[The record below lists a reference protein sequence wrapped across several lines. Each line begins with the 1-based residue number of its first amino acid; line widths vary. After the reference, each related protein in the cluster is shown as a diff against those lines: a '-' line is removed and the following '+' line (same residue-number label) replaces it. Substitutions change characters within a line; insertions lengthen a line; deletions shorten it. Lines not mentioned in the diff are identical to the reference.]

1 MAISASHSEKPAWFD
16 SAAGLS
22 RLSRLA
28 VFVVAIGVLLFFCP
42 MLLDPDYY
50 WHLETGRLI
59 VQNRALPT
67 ADPFSFMYQ
76 GQHWVLHEWLF
87 QLVLYLAYAG
97 LGDIGVRLLCAVT
110 GAAFF
115 GILFTTSW
123 RLSGR
128 AGVAIALTLAW
139 LLPLYPFIE
148 PRPQIATL
156 LLFALFLRALL
167 FAKYLD
173 DRRLI
178 LWLPPLMAA
187 WVNLHGGYAVGLA
200 VVWAFAGMEW
210 ARLLMRAETA
220 MPVAQLRTLGI
231 VAVLCLLASFL
242 NPDGPAHLLYPFQI
256 VNMEAT
262 KALSEWQP
270 ATLETLYGKLYFL
283 CAGLFTL
290 CLIYRRQRPD
300 LTEIGLSGLMIAAG
314 FASLRHV
321 PFALLTMIVL
331 ASWAVRS
338 GLVLANPL
346 ASLAIRW
353 RRPAMS
359 DAALLGRTEALLN
372 FGACALIVL
381 GAAIYYPTLAAKQ
394 DAMLRKA
401 MPVGAVDFM
410 QAQGIDGRMFNS
422 LHFGGYLIHRFQ
434 GRQLVFIDGRTD
446 LYGDR
451 LFREHLD
458 IERGRDGW
466 DGLLD
471 KYEID
476 LILCPPRAA
485 VRKLLLDR
493 GDFALVY
500 EDQTAV
506 ILAKRGAK
514 FEELI
519 RQFGR

>member
-1 MAISASHSEKPAWFD
+1 MG
-16 SAAGLS
+16 GLN

-28 VFVVAIGVLLFFCP
+28 VFLVAIGVLLFFCP
-42 MLLDPDYY
+42 MLIDPDYY

-59 VQNRALPT
+59 VQNRALT
-67 ADPFSFMYQ
+67 AADPFSFMYE

-97 LGDIGVRLLCAVT
+97 LGDVGVRLLCAVT

-115 GILFTTSW
+115 GVLFTTSW
-123 RLSGR
+123 RLSAR
-128 AGVAIALTLAW
+128 AGVAITLTLAS
-139 LLPLYPFIE
+139 LPLLYPFIE

-173 DRRLI
+173 DHRLVR
-178 LWLPPLMAA
+178 WLPLLMAP

-200 VVWAFAGMEW
+200 VVWAFAALEG
-210 ARLLMRAETA
+210 ARLMMRAETA
-220 MPVAQLRTLGI
+220 MPVAQLRSLGI

-262 KALSEWQP
+262 KELVEWHP
-270 ATLETLYGKLYFL
+270 PTLESLYGKLYFL
-283 CAGLFTL
+283 CAGLFAL
-290 CLIYRRQRPD
+290 CLIYRRRRPD
-300 LTEIGLSGLMIAAG
+300 LTEMGLSGLMIGAG

-321 PFALLTMIVL
+321 PFALLTMIAL
-331 ASWAVRS
+331 ASWSLRG
-338 GLVLANPL
+338 GLLLANPL
-346 ASLAIRW
+346 AKVAVKW
-353 RRPAMS
+353 RRPAAG
-359 DAALLGRTEALLN
+359 DTPPLGRTEALLN
-372 FGACALIVL
+372 FLACALLVL
-381 GAAIYYPTLAAKQ
+381 GAAFYYPSLASKQ
-394 DAMLRKA
+394 DVMLQKA
-401 MPVGAVDFM
+401 MPVGAADFM
-410 QAQGIDGRMFNS
+410 QAHRIDGRMFNS

-466 DGLLD
+466 DRLLE
-471 KYEID
+471 KYGID
-476 LILCPPRAA
+476 LILCPPEAP
-485 VRKLLLDR
+485 VRRLLRDR

-500 EDQTAV
+500 EDRTAV
-506 ILAKRGAK
+506 ILVKREAK
-514 FEELI
+514 FEDLI